1 MDREK
6 LIFMSNEQIKDSFLS
21 KRVRVV
27 LNDGKEEE
35 FIVDKLRITS
45 YSNNKSYSAVGFIS
59 KEGNSYL
66 FTGIKKINI
75 ISSTI

>member
-59 KEGNSYL
+59 
-66 FTGIKKINI
+66 
-75 ISSTI
+75 